1 MIKLLIIESENG
13 HLQGLGLG
21 VLFQPLFIK
30 LIQKHIFRVLSTP
43 SGPYQELNMISKQQ
57 MNWSKNFHFLTKW
70 KRARGKI
77 SSKRVFWAPPSTMP
91 AIIRGMPPHWVDA
104 PHQELAP
111 AVLEIAVSFLPPP
124 HQGLLL
130 PRSLLVI
137 SSLFREFGG
146 SSSLL
151 SMIGGAAGD

>member
-1 MIKLLIIESENG
+1 MIRCS
-13 HLQGLGLG
+13 
-21 VLFQPLFIK
+21 FSAF
-30 LIQKHIFRVLSTP
+30 
-43 SGPYQELNMISKQQ
+43 ISKIDTIAY
-57 MNWSKNFHFLTKW
+57 LTSTFDPLGSLSRTEYDFKTTN
-70 KRARGKI
+70 KLVKKLSLSHKMQESTRENLFKKG
-77 SSKRVFWAPPSTMP
+77 VFWAPPSTMP
-91 AIIRGMPPHWVDA
+91 AIIRGVPPHWVDA